1 MGADAAVV
9 AAMVSDIHHCGPGPH
24 RVAGIIDS
32 RLHHNQIKG
41 PLVGEKNATG
51 SGIHLDIDDTRE
63 RGKLGR
69 NSALAVLA
77 GHPVHPELE
86 LGHDYSS

>member
-1 MGADAAVV
+1 M
-9 AAMVSDIHHCGPGPH
+9 
-24 RVAGIIDS
+24 
-32 RLHHNQIKG
+32 
-41 PLVGEKNATG
+41 GEKNATG